1 VTASRAPI
9 SVAAAADLATEGTA
23 RILHGG
29 PIAADIRSSVA
40 AEVQELGRQFGA
52 VPGIAILLI
61 GDDPAS
67 HVYARRILRNAE
79 SVDLPGRLVHLP
91 ASTPTVSVVRELR
104 HLNADPSIGGIIVQM
119 PLPARFPLRAI
130 IEAIDPRKDIDGIH
144 ALNAGNVA
152 LGYPAFVP
160 SCAEAAV
167 EIPKRYGYVLEGM
180 RAVVIGRSN
189 VVGKPAHLLLMREH
203 ATVTVCHRR
212 TRDLPGE
219 VRTADLVV
227 VAAGAPGLV
236 TGEMLKPGA
245 LVIDCGINV
254 VAGEIVGDVD
264 RASAERVAGALT
276 PVPGGVGP
284 VTNAVLLEHLVRAAR
299 AQLEAG
305 ERMPGDAGATASG
318 STASVGLAAAG

>member
-1 VTASRAPI
+1 MTASSAPLAM
-9 SVAAAADLATEGTA
+9 VAAANGATEGTA

-29 PIAADIRSSVA
+29 PIAADIRNSVSA
-40 AEVQELGRQFGA
+40 DVRELREQFGT
-52 VPGIAILLI
+52 VPGIAVLLI
-61 GDDPAS
+61 GDDAAS
-67 HVYARRILRNAE
+67 QVYARRILRNAE
-79 SVDLPGRLVHLP
+79 SVDLPGRLVDLP
-91 ASTPTVSVVRELR
+91 ASTPTASVARELDR
-104 HLNADPSIGGIIVQM
+104 LNDDASVGGIIVQM
-119 PLPARFPLRAI
+119 PLPDGILLSAI

-144 ALNAGNVA
+144 PLNTGNVA

-167 EIPKRYGYVLEGM
+167 EIPKWYGYMLEGL
-180 RAVVIGRSN
+180 RATVIGRSN
-189 VVGKPAHLLLMREH
+189 VVGKPAHLLLMRAH

-212 TRDLPGE
+212 TRDLAGE
-219 VRTADLVV
+219 VRAADLVL

-264 RASAERVAGALT
+264 RASAERVAGAMT

-284 VTNAVLLEHLVRAAR
+284 VTNAVLLQHLVRAAR

-305 ERMPGDAGATASG
+305 HRTPDESG

>member
-1 VTASRAPI
+1 MAEAEPT
-9 SVAAAADLATEGTA
+9 DGTA

-29 PIAADIRSSVA
+29 PIAAEIRSSVSA
-40 AEVQELGRQFGA
+40 DVQQLREQYGT
-52 VPGIAILLI
+52 VPGIAVLLI

-67 HVYARRILRNAE
+67 QVYARRILRNAE
-79 SVDLPGRLVHLP
+79 SVELSGRLVDLP
-91 ASTPTVSVVRELR
+91 ASTLTAIAVQELR
-104 HLNADPSIGGIIVQM
+104 RLNDDQSVGGIIVQM
-119 PLPARFPLRAI
+119 PLPGGIPLDAV

-144 ALNAGNVA
+144 PLNAGNVA

-167 EIPKRYGYVLEGM
+167 DIPKRYGYTLEGL

-189 VVGKPAHLLLMREH
+189 VVGKPAHVLLMREH

-212 TRDLPGE
+212 TRDLPGQ
-219 VRTADLVV
+219 VSSADLVL
-227 VAAGAPGLV
+227 VAAGSPGLV
-236 TGEMLKPGA
+236 TGDMLKPGA

-264 RASAERVAGALT
+264 RASAERVAGAMT

-305 ERMPGDAGATASG
+305 RGAPDESG
-318 STASVGLAAAG
+318 STASIGFAAAG